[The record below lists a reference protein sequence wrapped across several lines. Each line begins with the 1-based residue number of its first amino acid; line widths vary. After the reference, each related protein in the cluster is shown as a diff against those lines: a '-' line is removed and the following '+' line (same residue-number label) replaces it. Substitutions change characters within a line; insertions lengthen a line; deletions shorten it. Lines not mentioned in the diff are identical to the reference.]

1 MVLITKPK
9 KRGRPPGSKNKTS
22 KKAKSSK
29 KSECAI
35 ADESFGE
42 AFGHIEVAS
51 PEVYDDEI
59 DFAAGNDTVALYE
72 GVITGG
78 STLEDLVGAA
88 AELEDGDSNP
98 YEEEQ
103 QHLEEENAGFGESDL
118 FGVEYLIELAGN
130 ETIEQKEDIM
140 KELRDSCI
148 AAKSKGNYYSAIVVL
163 IYYYYTVN
171 QSKLNKSWVQALDSF
186 GFNQKYEKKK

>member
-1 MVLITKPK
+1 MVLIPKPK

-22 KKAKSSK
+22 KKSK
-29 KSECAI
+29 KSKKSKNSERAI
-35 ADESFGE
+35 ADESFAE
-42 AFGHIEVAS
+42 AFGHIELASPEVS

-78 STLEDLVGAA
+78 ITLEELVGAA

-118 FGVEYLIELAGN
+118 FGLEYLIGLAGN

-148 AAKSKGNYYSAIVVL
+148 AA
-163 IYYYYTVN
+163 N
-171 QSKLNKSWVQALDSF
+171 QRVIIIRQ
-186 GFNQKYEKKK
+186 